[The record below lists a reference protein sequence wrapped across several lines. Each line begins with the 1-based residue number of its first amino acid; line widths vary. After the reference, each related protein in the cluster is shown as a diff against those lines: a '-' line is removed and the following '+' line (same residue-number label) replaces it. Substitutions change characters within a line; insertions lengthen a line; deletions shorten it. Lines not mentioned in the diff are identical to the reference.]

1 MPRTT
6 TVVEDPWTKNLKFDY
21 RRKDETGKSEDPK
34 YHGNLEEIQVRHV
47 RLPINMYHYRRR
59 DRENLYR

>member
-21 RRKDETGKSEDPK
+21 RRKDETGKSEDPSTMTISSPTREGAKTALGFTK
-34 YHGNLEEIQVRHV
+34 YR
-47 RLPINMYHYRRR
+47 YR
-59 DRENLYR
+59 